1 MPIYYTVT
9 ERPNPLKPTEPAK
22 FYATA
27 KAINKTELDEITKDI
42 ASS

>member
-9 ERPNPLKPTEPAK
+9 ERQNPLKPTEPAK